1 MLSLCKAYVRDIQYL
16 CIMARSDN
24 NTILKGAT
32 GTFGD
37 MVFRQRNG
45 KTVICKR
52 PKAYPPKTPT
62 QVANQERFAKAN
74 AFAKEAIADPV
85 RKAEYQKRAAN
96 GQSAYNVAFSDAF
109 SGAEISEVNVSE
121 KAVTVKMRN
130 DHGVK
135 EVLVDGEPAVFNKKK
150 EVWEY
155 TPEKKAR
162 KVEAYDLMGNVY
174 TRDLT

>member
-1 MLSLCKAYVRDIQYL
+1 M
-16 CIMARSDN
+16 
-24 NTILKGAT
+24 ILKGAT

-85 RKAEYQKRAAN
+85 KKAQYQKRAKE
-96 GQSAYNVAFSDAF
+96 GQSAYNVAFVDAF
-109 SGAEISEVNVSE
+109 RGAEISD
-121 KAVTVKMRN
+121 KTVT
-130 DHGVK
+130 
-135 EVLVDGEPAVFNKKK
+135 EKKK
-150 EVWEY
+150 
-155 TPEKKAR
+155 K
-162 KVEAYDLMGNVY
+162 
-174 TRDLT
+174 

>member
-1 MLSLCKAYVRDIQYL
+1 
-16 CIMARSDN
+16 MAIIDN
-24 NTILKGAT
+24 NSIMKGAQ
-32 GTFGD
+32 GTFGREV
-37 MVFRQRNG
+37 VFRQRNG
-45 KTVICKR
+45 KTVMCKL
-52 PKAYPPKTPT
+52 PKPYPPKTAT

-85 RKAEYQKRAAN
+85 RKAQYQKRAQN

-109 SGAEISEVNVSE
+109 HGAEISEVNVSD
-121 KAVTVKMRN
+121 KTVTVKMKN
-130 DHGVK
+130 DHSVK

-155 TPEKKAR
+155 PVKKKAR
-162 KVEAYDLMGNVY
+162 RVEAYDLMGNVY